1 MVLVRFQHRG
11 CCHRRRCGRI
21 AIRLR
26 PSESQSRRKRS
37 ITLRQE
43 TNRSGATDSR
53 GALMSRTGRRTR
65 MALAATAIMAPLVL
79 SGCGFDDV
87 QFNGAVFE
95 AMGLANN
102 GKSREEPK
110 LPPRAGIVLP
120 PDTEQLPEP
129 GSVQVATPPPGE
141 AWPVDPEER
150 QVAAAEELDRQHQ
163 EFCRE
168 ALWRARA
175 AGQTDAQIT
184 GPKGSCNPSILRNLT
199 GKDITTR

>member
-1 MVLVRFQHRG
+1 M
-11 CCHRRRCGRI
+11 
-21 AIRLR
+21 
-26 PSESQSRRKRS
+26 
-37 ITLRQE
+37 
-43 TNRSGATDSR
+43 N
-53 GALMSRTGRRTR
+53 RTGRQKRI
-65 MALAATAIMAPLVL
+65 ALTASAIMAALAL

-175 AGQTDAQIT
+175 AGQNDAQIT